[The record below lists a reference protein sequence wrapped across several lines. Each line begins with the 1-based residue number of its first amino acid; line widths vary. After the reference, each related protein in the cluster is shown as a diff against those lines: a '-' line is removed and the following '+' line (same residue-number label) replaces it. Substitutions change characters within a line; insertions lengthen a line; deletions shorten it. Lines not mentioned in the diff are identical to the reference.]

1 MMKGTPRKLALHSTL
16 RVAALSTLLIMALA
30 GCTTIYE
37 GKYAYDEGWRVGE
50 IEKVGAP
57 ADLGRFVALC
67 QQGVGQSSA
76 PQLFAVVRF
85 DFGTMADKYMH
96 SGRKLRHVVVPL
108 PAGSTLRKDTP
119 VYVNIHDCEQPLVP
133 VAQLDSQPLQLPR
146 A

>member
-1 MMKGTPRKLALHSTL
+1 MT
-16 RVAALSTLLIMALA
+16 LA

-76 PQLFAVVRF
+76 SQLFAVVRF
-85 DFGTMADKYMH
+85 DFGTMAGKYMH